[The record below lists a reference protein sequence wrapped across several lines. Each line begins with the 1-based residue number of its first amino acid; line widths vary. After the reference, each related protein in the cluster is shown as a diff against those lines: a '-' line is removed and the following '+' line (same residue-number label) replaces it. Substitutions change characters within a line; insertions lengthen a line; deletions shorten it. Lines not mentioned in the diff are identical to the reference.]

1 MIILLNLLITSL
13 FEFQSLRALSA
24 PFGVPHITPP
34 GKEHLSCQSHRQRN
48 LL

>member
-24 PFGVPHITPP
+24 PLAYDT
-34 GKEHLSCQSHRQRN
+34 SR
-48 LL
+48 LLERSTCHAKVIVNATF